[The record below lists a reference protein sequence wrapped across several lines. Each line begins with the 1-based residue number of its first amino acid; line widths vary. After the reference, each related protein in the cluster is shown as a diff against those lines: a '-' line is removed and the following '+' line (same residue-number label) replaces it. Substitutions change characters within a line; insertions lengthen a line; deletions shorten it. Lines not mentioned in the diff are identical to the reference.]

1 MADSSLAVIVH
12 GGAGSRENSTWDAEK
27 ARSIKESVDAAWGSL
42 VRGEPGEAAVV
53 AGIRVLEANGLFDA
67 GYGSFP
73 DENGKVFLDVA
84 LMRGSGDFI
93 SLANMSLATHP
104 SEVALDMFPPGTAL
118 MSVWTERLKNKLRQV
133 SPELRARYGLVEK
146 DEDLIS
152 PYAREIA
159 ALSKEKMGTVGCVV
173 RDAEGRIFAGTS
185 TGGTPNKPD
194 GRVGDSPVIGAG
206 VYADDQIGGLS
217 ATGHGESFLRSM
229 TSAHVLSEMR
239 REISQDAAIFARYPE
254 KLKAIINAE
263 LAKMKAKH
271 SRGEGGIIVIP
282 RVGPPCFSYN
292 SKNMAV
298 GWRTGS
304 ADHIYS
310 ESWQVARQ
318 A

>member
-1 MADSSLAVIVH
+1 MSKSSLAVIVH
-12 GGAGSRENSTWDAEK
+12 GGAGSRENASRDPEK
-27 ARSIKESVDAAWGSL
+27 AVGIKEALDAAWDKLLKGA
-42 VRGEPGEAAVV
+42 PGEAAVV
-53 AGIRVLEANGLFDA
+53 AGLRVLEANGLFDA

-93 SLANMSLATHP
+93 SLANVSLVTHP
-104 SEVALDMFPPGTAL
+104 SEVALDMFAPGTAL
-118 MSVWTERLKNKLRQV
+118 MSVWTERLKAKTLGA
-133 SPELRARYGLVEK
+133 PAETKARYGVVDR

-159 ALSKEKMGTVGCVV
+159 VISKEKMGTVGCVV

-194 GRVGDSPVIGAG
+194 GRVGDSPVVGAG
-206 VYADDQIGGLS
+206 VYADDAIGGLS

-239 REISQDAAIFARYPE
+239 RELSRNPKCFESGGSLR
-254 KLKAIINAE
+254 AIIDEE
-263 LAKMKAKH
+263 LSRMKAKH
-271 SRGEGGIIVIP
+271 PRGQGGIIVIP
-282 RVGPPCFSYN
+282 RSGPPCFSYN
-292 SKNMAV
+292 SMNMAV

-304 ADHIYS
+304 AQDIAS
-310 ESWQVARQ
+310 ESWQVARRS
-318 A
+318 